1 MTTFYLGQ
9 PLLPPGNLPFT
20 ACLALGTLGLKL
32 IRKRLLSGLLSLG
45 LVDTLHEH
53 PLVFEHVS
61 LNLHVHVMVHVLVN
75 FLGFTVLAQQ
85 ALKNTHPPHP
95 QNLGGEPSLPRT
107 PALTCRDIGLTYI
120 YMIST
125 MYKCQVNIY
134 RTWQMDKSVQY
145 TISRMTS
152 LLLGLMR
159 PPCTG
164 PGVDLLRLP
173 DDKTILNQLADI
185 LACKFCKRHGHT

>member
-1 MTTFYLGQ
+1 MASFYLRQ

-32 IRKRLLSGLLSLG
+32 IRKCLLYGLLSLG

-53 PLVFEHVS
+53 PLVLEHVT
-61 LNLHVHVMVHVLVN
+61 LDLHVHVMVHVLVDL
-75 FLGFTVLAQQ
+75 LGFTVLAQQ
-85 ALKNTHPPHP
+85 APQNTHPPHP
-95 QNLGGEPSLPRT
+95 KNLGREPSLPRT

-134 RTWQMDKSVQY
+134 RTWQLDKSVQY